1 MVERGTEEELRIIHG
16 PARPKVGELLE
27 SEFAVY
33 SQPAPRA
40 ARASGGPE
48 PEPEPERA
56 TDDLSVMRARRFA
69 RSTAALDAG
78 PDASVSV
85 GTRLSEARREAEES
99 VRQAHLLADARVTK
113 VTAPGGEFSWAR
125 PCELP

>member
-16 PARPKVGELLE
+16 PTRPKVGELLE
-27 SEFAVY
+27 SEFAAY

-40 ARASGGPE
+40 VWASGGPE
-48 PEPEPERA
+48 PEPERVN
-56 TDDLSVMRARRFA
+56 DDLSVMRARRFA
-69 RSTAALDAG
+69 CSAAALDAG

-113 VTAPGGEFSWAR
+113 VIAPGGEVCWAR